1 MFTKEMLVSVL
12 DKLEKAGNLP
22 PEISENTAL
31 LLKSAKLIEEL
42 QNELQRLESDNRRLR
57 EALLKIATTEHCSY
71 DGNRTFIS
79 DHDSGYAL
87 GVADGHRLAANWAR
101 AALAQSDGKEGE

>member
-42 QNELQRLESDNRRLR
+42 QNELQRLEAENKRLR
-57 EALLKIATTEHCSY
+57 EALDKIRKSGFVSY
-71 DGNRTFIS
+71 DGPNPHVI
-79 DHDSGYAL
+79 A
-87 GVADGHRLAANWAR
+87 AD
-101 AALAQSDGKEGE
+101 ALAQADGKAGE